1 MEEQRIIILNKYE
14 YGLMINAL
22 NEFRTKLIKEKK
34 STELVNELLLRLL
47 SLLMNMIIILL
58 YLWWFLYLLF
68 FIITTTKI
76 ILIINFINL
85 MINCIN

>member
-47 SLLMNMIIILL
+47 NIPVRKRTI
-58 YLWWFLYLLF
+58 FQRERV
-68 FIITTTKI
+68 
-76 ILIINFINL
+76 NNER
-85 MINCIN
+85 

>member
-1 MEEQRIIILNKYE
+1 MEEKRVVILNKYE

-47 SLLMNMIIILL
+47 NIPVRKKSIFQRVSNER
-58 YLWWFLYLLF
+58 
-68 FIITTTKI
+68 
-76 ILIINFINL
+76 
-85 MINCIN
+85 

>member
-47 SLLMNMIIILL
+47 NIPVRKKSIFQRVSNER
-58 YLWWFLYLLF
+58 
-68 FIITTTKI
+68 
-76 ILIINFINL
+76 
-85 MINCIN
+85 